1 MEYKRND
8 QNENGLRRRRRRHW
22 NNANDNPNHDTIWN
36 DSNIHNGETKET
48 FVLTFNSILWIPI
61 LLHMISIV
69 TILNGI
75 YLRFSLHNGSDC
87 EMTYS
92 HRHFVPIHISNSKS
106 PYKLYKFIDERDPRW
121 THLMSEPKSFTSHCG
136 NNNNNNN
143 GNNNNNNN
151 NNNHTNTKTHIVLY
165 IPGHWGSYTQCRS
178 IGAHG
183 VQLTGI
189 QEKTEA
195 AQRLLLHQEIY
206 HGMAELEQH
215 FVYDTYCIDFSD
227 QGGGLHGSLL
237 QAQRDYVEQVVSTL
251 IHTCS
256 GSGNNINNSSSSSSS
271 SSGITMVGHSIGGLV
286 ATRTRVTRM
295 RMANVPIVT
304 LATPHA
310 GFPYGMDESIR
321 EFYQETQLS
330 NDDRIVISIS
340 GGLKDEMIPSSLCEL
355 KIQTSSAITVQASDI
370 MTIKKQ
376 EQGNLQLGMDHK
388 AIVWC
393 HNLLSVVRTNIFQLS
408 RAERNGVPKQDQLA
422 TLGMKTQQS
431 YSSSVQQQKRDYR
444 NRFGTWSLLC
454 VESAMLYHV
463 ELLLGLFTMN
473 CCFQHVI
480 LQTAWKVFIPLI
492 AGTMAFVSMN
502 HDICFGATIVLS
514 FVASA
519 VLASILVLAS
529 WLRRLQWWLV
539 GLMTILAIGCRVT
552 LLPLV
557 IVTFVSETVMVAM
570 FVLWTGSVVS
580 LLKGRCCFDAL
591 VVVTFPC
598 LVAGKVVAYLWSFQ
612 QELNGLNADLVRFF
626 VVVMIPI
633 GVRLNVRA
641 NSSKIVTNP
650 FLLAWLFGLVSIAF
664 SVMGIFK
671 VGGIYLAGYYMS
683 SLSVVDVV
691 LLASAKR

>member
-1 MEYKRND
+1 
-8 QNENGLRRRRRRHW
+8 
-22 NNANDNPNHDTIWN
+22 
-36 DSNIHNGETKET
+36 
-48 FVLTFNSILWIPI
+48 
-61 LLHMISIV
+61 
-69 TILNGI
+69 
-75 YLRFSLHNGSDC
+75 
-87 EMTYS
+87 
-92 HRHFVPIHISNSKS
+92 
-106 PYKLYKFIDERDPRW
+106 
-121 THLMSEPKSFTSHCG
+121 
-136 NNNNNNN
+136 
-143 GNNNNNNN
+143 
-151 NNNHTNTKTHIVLY
+151 
-165 IPGHWGSYTQCRS
+165 
-178 IGAHG
+178 
-183 VQLTGI
+183 
-189 QEKTEA
+189 
-195 AQRLLLHQEIY
+195 
-206 HGMAELEQH
+206 
-215 FVYDTYCIDFSD
+215 
-227 QGGGLHGSLL
+227 
-237 QAQRDYVEQVVSTL
+237 
-251 IHTCS
+251 
-256 GSGNNINNSSSSSSS
+256 
-271 SSGITMVGHSIGGLV
+271 
-286 ATRTRVTRM
+286 
-295 RMANVPIVT
+295 
-304 LATPHA
+304 
-310 GFPYGMDESIR
+310 MDESIR

-376 EQGNLQLGMDHK
+376 EQGNLRLGMDHK

-492 AGTMAFVSMN
+492 AGTMAFVSTN